1 MKFIKASF
9 FRFGYKSVLKII
21 SNLYFAIFLLI
32 LIALSSS
39 IGSFLEQDEPLEFY
53 QENYS
58 VTKPIYGFIT
68 WPLITFLGLDHVY
81 KTWWFYALLFLL
93 SSSLLICTITR
104 QFPLFLISKDIF
116 FKKEKKSFLVLPFF
130 RKVKNLS
137 YIRENLLLKIQTMN
151 FCIYQ
156 KGNFIYG
163 YKGLIGRIS
172 PILVHFSLLL
182 ILFGSSVGA
191 VKNFKAQ
198 EILPKGEIFHIQNPI
213 SAGWLTDLPNLNLRV
228 NDFWVE
234 YQNKTASSKIRQFYS
249 NLSVL
254 DNYGNEL
261 KEQTISVN
269 NPLRYKQIDFYQSD
283 WNLVGI
289 RISRLSPD
297 LSTNLQNQ
305 KIYEIPLFSFQKNS
319 KSWITWIQMEQF
331 STEKAISENEKSD
344 QINSNVSTL
353 KNKRSSTNQYAL
365 VFDHFK
371 NTFLLYDSQGIFLG
385 IKNIGEIINN
395 EFCVIDIIPSTG
407 LLVKYDPSIPLIYSG
422 FGLLMITSS
431 LSFLPYTQLWVL
443 KAQNE
448 KKLVEKN
455 QDDWF
460 WLGGSTN
467 RGKIQLEIEFE
478 NLVRL
483 SENYVVNSDFSLSN

>member
-1 MKFIKASF
+1 
-9 FRFGYKSVLKII
+9 
-21 SNLYFAIFLLI
+21 
-32 LIALSSS
+32 
-39 IGSFLEQDEPLEFY
+39 
-53 QENYS
+53 
-58 VTKPIYGFIT
+58 
-68 WPLITFLGLDHVY
+68 
-81 KTWWFYALLFLL
+81 
-93 SSSLLICTITR
+93 
-104 QFPLFLISKDIF
+104 
-116 FKKEKKSFLVLPFF
+116 
-130 RKVKNLS
+130 
-137 YIRENLLLKIQTMN
+137 
-151 FCIYQ
+151 
-156 KGNFIYG
+156 
-163 YKGLIGRIS
+163 
-172 PILVHFSLLL
+172 
-182 ILFGSSVGA
+182 
-191 VKNFKAQ
+191 
-198 EILPKGEIFHIQNPI
+198 
-213 SAGWLTDLPNLNLRV
+213 
-228 NDFWVE
+228 
-234 YQNKTASSKIRQFYS
+234 
-249 NLSVL
+249 
-254 DNYGNEL
+254 
-261 KEQTISVN
+261 
-269 NPLRYKQIDFYQSD
+269 
-283 WNLVGI
+283 
-289 RISRLSPD
+289 
-297 LSTNLQNQ
+297 
-305 KIYEIPLFSFQKNS
+305 
-319 KSWITWIQMEQF
+319 MEQF
-331 STEKAISENEKSD
+331 STDKAISENEKSD